1 MAWFKFSID
10 ETWHVVWVVR
20 WEGRDHFRHAIG
32 DGRTGNL
39 VTDGLAE
46 RRFHQG
52 RTQSWWIPIL
62 FPQRA
67 LMLNQRSINCVT
79 AAIRAFIRGWCYF
92 P

>member
-1 MAWFKFSID
+1 MAWFKISID

-20 WEGRDHFRHAIG
+20 CKGRDHFRHATG
-32 DGRTGNL
+32 DGSRGNR
-39 VTDGLAE
+39 VTVTLAE

-52 RTQSWWIPIL
+52 RTQSWWLPIL

-67 LMLNQRSINCVT
+67 LMDDMRSINCVT